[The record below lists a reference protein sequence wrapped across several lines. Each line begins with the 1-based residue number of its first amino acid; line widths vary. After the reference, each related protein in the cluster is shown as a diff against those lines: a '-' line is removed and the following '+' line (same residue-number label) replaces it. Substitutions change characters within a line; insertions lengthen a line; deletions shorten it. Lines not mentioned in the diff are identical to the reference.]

1 MNHVKE
7 TVHAKKVYHAGYSG
21 KNIRIAVL
29 DTGIAAHP
37 DLIRRRICFFDFVNG
52 RQAIYDDNGHGTH
65 VSGILCGNGRKRKNM
80 PAISGM
86 APDADLVVLKV
97 LDAKGNGDT
106 KDVLKALEWV
116 IHNHRIY
123 GIRLLNFSV
132 GFLPGADIRE
142 QKQILDA
149 VEELW
154 DSGVLV
160 VAAAGNNGPGGNT
173 VTVPGI
179 SRKILTVGACDDEL
193 RQTSSV
199 HRGYSGRG
207 PTGCCIVKPEI
218 LAPGT
223 KIISCDSKSDGYTVK
238 SGTSMA
244 APVVCGALALGMEK
258 EPNLYPE
265 EWKLRLYNTAEQVD
279 TDTGKKTWG
288 LLHVDNLLQMN

>member
-1 MNHVKE
+1 MERVKQI
-7 TVHAKKVYHAGYSG
+7 VHAKKVYRAGYSG

-29 DTGIAAHP
+29 DTGMAPHP
-37 DLIRRRICFFDFVNG
+37 DLVRRRIRFLDFVSG
-52 RQAIYDDNGHGTH
+52 RQAMYDDNGHGTH
-65 VSGILCGNGRKRKNM
+65 VTGILCGNGKHM
-80 PAISGM
+80 GM
-86 APDADLVVLKV
+86 APEADIVSLKV

-106 KDVLKALEWV
+106 RDVLKALEWV
-116 IHNHRIY
+116 MHNHRVY

-160 VAAAGNNGPGGNT
+160 VAAAGNNGPGSNS

-179 SRKILTVGACDDEL
+179 SRKILTVGACDDDI
-193 RQTSSV
+193 RQAVSV
-199 HRGYSGRG
+199 HYGYSGKG

-223 KIISCDSKSDGYTVK
+223 KILSCDSKTNGYTQK

-258 EPNLYPE
+258 EPYLYPE
-265 EWKLRLYNTAEQVD
+265 EWKLRLYHTAEK
-279 TDTGKKTWG
+279 TETEAAKKSWG
-288 LLHVDNLLQMN
+288 ILHVDNLLQMN

>member
-1 MNHVKE
+1 MERVKQI
-7 TVHAKKVYHAGYSG
+7 VHAKKVYHAGYSG

-29 DTGIAAHP
+29 DTGMAPHP
-37 DLIRRRICFFDFVNG
+37 DLTGKRIRFLDFVSG
-52 RQAIYDDNGHGTH
+52 RQAMYDDNGHGTH
-65 VSGILCGNGRKRKNM
+65 VTGILCGNGKHT
-80 PAISGM
+80 GM
-86 APDADLVVLKV
+86 APEADIVSLKV

-116 IHNHRIY
+116 MHNHRIY

-154 DSGVLV
+154 DCGVLV
-160 VAAAGNNGPGGNT
+160 VAAAGNNGPGSNS

-179 SRKILTVGACDDEL
+179 SRKILTVGACDDDI
-193 RQTSSV
+193 RQAVSV
-199 HRGYSGRG
+199 HYGYSGKG

-223 KIISCDSKSDGYTVK
+223 KILSCDSKTNGYTRK

-258 EPNLYPE
+258 EPYLYPE
-265 EWKLRLYNTAEQVD
+265 EWKLRLYHTAEK
-279 TDTGKKTWG
+279 TGTEAGKKSWG
-288 LLHVDNLLQMN
+288 ILHVDNLLQMN